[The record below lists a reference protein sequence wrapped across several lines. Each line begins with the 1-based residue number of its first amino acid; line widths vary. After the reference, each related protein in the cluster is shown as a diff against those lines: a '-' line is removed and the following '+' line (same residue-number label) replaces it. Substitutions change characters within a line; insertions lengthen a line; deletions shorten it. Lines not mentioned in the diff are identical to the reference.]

1 MNRRLW
7 WIGAAAACLST
18 SVLFARQGVI
28 KTRDGKTLEGDIE
41 EKPDQV
47 IINLHGIRT
56 AINRDNIDGEVQYFD
71 NIQER
76 YQAKRAQLPKKPTAS
91 DHLALARWC
100 YDAKAYDLALKEI
113 DDARQLDPNSSEAA
127 TLEQTVIS
135 QRRLEKNRPAAG
147 DTSTPRPPANGAGG
161 KTPPAADTGAPGK
174 GHYLTP
180 QDINTI
186 REYEWREKD
195 TTVPRAIVP
204 ADVRK
209 RYVDLKALDPG
220 RFAALTM
227 PQQAY
232 YILSDPDAPAE
243 LKIEIKLTTDPQSMA
258 IYRRTV
264 QPLIINN
271 CATAGCHGSKH
282 AGRFVLF
289 TNNPDRDEVA
299 YSNFYILQ
307 DYRQTIGDTE
317 YWMIDR
323 TYPERSIL
331 AQFALS
337 PDAAELKHPAIKG
350 QAYKPIAVNK
360 SAPGYQAIV
369 GWMRQ
374 LQAGEPKYGI
384 KYTPPGDAN
393 KKAPAPADKDG
404 QSAPPPAKPGTPAQ
418 PGAAQPK

>member
-1 MNRRLW
+1 
-7 WIGAAAACLST
+7 
-18 SVLFARQGVI
+18 
-28 KTRDGKTLEGDIE
+28 
-41 EKPDQV
+41 
-47 IINLHGIRT
+47 
-56 AINRDNIDGEVQYFD
+56 
-71 NIQER
+71 
-76 YQAKRAQLPKKPTAS
+76 
-91 DHLALARWC
+91 
-100 YDAKAYDLALKEI
+100 
-113 DDARQLDPNSSEAA
+113 
-127 TLEQTVIS
+127 
-135 QRRLEKNRPAAG
+135 
-147 DTSTPRPPANGAGG
+147 
-161 KTPPAADTGAPGK
+161 
-174 GHYLTP
+174 
-180 QDINTI
+180 
-186 REYEWREKD
+186 
-195 TTVPRAIVP
+195 
-204 ADVRK
+204 
-209 RYVDLKALDPG
+209 
-220 RFAALTM
+220 M

-243 LKIEIKLTTDPQSMA
+243 LKKEIKLTTDPQSMA